1 MTKWIRYLLLKSGL
15 LMLVVVLLASCT
27 AERKLATEFYRNR
40 QHTAILLIPA
50 DFVYKRNLKAF
61 EIENAENMDDA
72 TLDSVLFARST
83 FMQYVPDS
91 VFLETYMNNL
101 ISNMRNQG
109 LKVYLQ
115 PDTDLFFDDPRE
127 KYIVN
132 VAQLMLEEYVELLFD
147 PDYDVEYSYLGDFY
161 LNKVSL
167 SSWFEISGVNEQAP
181 ETVLAFA
188 EMTMNDQFDG
198 RLRYYPFTGNV
209 AYTYS
214 VDSIQI
220 SDIYAMARAAGSR
233 YAGYLFDYILNR
245 YIDRNIPPNEARKTY
260 YRYDFNHRMLRQ
272 AEDERFILLEKE

>member
-1 MTKWIRYLLLKSGL
+1 MAKWNSYIFLKYGL
-15 LMLVVVLLASCT
+15 LILVAVLLASCT
-27 AERKLATEFYRNR
+27 AERKLATDFYRKR
-40 QHTAILLIPA
+40 HQTAILLIPA

-61 EIENAENMDDA
+61 EIENADQMDDA
-72 TLDSVLFARST
+72 TLDSVLFAHST
-83 FMQYVPDS
+83 FMQHISDS
-91 VFLETYMNNL
+91 VFLETYMNSLIGNL
-101 ISNMRNQG
+101 RNQG

-115 PDTDLFFDDPRE
+115 PDTDLFFDDVGE

-214 VDSIQI
+214 VDSIRI
-220 SDIYAMARAAGSR
+220 SDIYSMARAAGSS
-233 YAGYLFDYILNR
+233 YSSYLFDYMLNR
-245 YIDRNIPPNEARKTY
+245 YIDRNIPPTEPRRTY
-260 YRYDFNHRMLRQ
+260 YRYDFNLRMLRQ
-272 AEDERFILLEKE
+272 AEDERFILLERE